1 MKRHIDEIIVHCSA
15 TKAGTD
21 FTAADIDRWHRRR
34 GWNGIGYHYVVRLNG
49 TVEQGRP
56 LEKPG
61 AHCAG
66 HNMRSVGV
74 CYIGGVMS
82 DGVTPA
88 DTRTPAQRTSM
99 LKLLKRLRRQFP
111 DARIRSHRDFAAK
124 ACPSFDATREYAS
137 L

>member
-1 MKRHIDEIIVHCSA
+1 MRHIDEIIVHCSA
-15 TKAGTD
+15 TRAGAD
-21 FTAADIDRWHRRR
+21 FSASDIDRWHRLR
-34 GWNGIGYHYVVRLNG
+34 GWNGIGYHYVVRLDG

-66 HNMRSVGV
+66 HNNRSVGV

-82 DGVTPA
+82 DGVTPD
-88 DTRTPAQRTSM
+88 DTRTPAQRTS
-99 LKLLKRLRRQFP
+99 LLKILKQLRRQFP
-111 DARIRSHRDFAAK
+111 GARIRSHRDFAAK
-124 ACPSFDATREYAS
+124 ACPSFDATKEYAS